1 MERKIRGYRRGVFS
15 YERPEIL
22 IYQNNELVDTI
33 SFRVQTGEEY
43 HGTFQIGN
51 ELKTEIRGWI
61 EQDEKSEGIRVDG
74 GMFSGE
80 VCWIHFAFLADEN
93 YRLGTHKAVLRIVS
107 DCGVR
112 KVPVQFKVVKPFIVI
127 DDKEVND
134 WKEFAKIAKSDPM
147 TAISVFANEEFVRV
161 FLYDHPEWV
170 PLYRSLMKSANTAQA
185 MEEFLV
191 AAGLKEQ
198 LRYEVDFGHYQYEA
212 AETGEA
218 VFEDEIKLRKTG
230 SGTGEIRVSCEGK
243 FLGTVQDR
251 IRAEHFFQKDY
262 AVRFRVSPEE
272 CGPGL
277 HLGAVCLELPT
288 RSVRVPVSFHRENSQ
303 KVKDARKMRKGYL
316 KAEQCYLDFRRN
328 KISRDEY
335 VNQMLAALAGINQIR
350 EEETADLIETYVY
363 LSADRAAFA
372 ENLLQVL
379 ERKSAL
385 LEKFQPIHY
394 CGVRFLRALA
404 DKQPE
409 VTEKACDYIRDMYEN
424 RYEHPILLWFL
435 LQLDEELQKDAER
448 KLKEIRRMFRA
459 GSASPLLILEAAQ
472 IYNANPYMLNKPDE
486 FEMFVAGWSLKH
498 GMLQKEAAMQYCY
511 LVGRSKNPDA
521 AMFDHLVK
529 IYRMYGEREILEIL
543 CSVLLATRRSGPKVF
558 GYYALGV
565 EADLKLNGLYE
576 AYIDSVPQDL
586 KGPYHSSIY
595 TYFRYDNRL
604 SARKKAMLYANIVAN
619 RNMIPEVEAQYR
631 NVISIFT
638 KEMFDKRAMNEFMPV
653 LYERLYEQ
661 NTGSRRMSAGL
672 VKLSRK
678 VLVTCRVP
686 KMRSIIVC
694 RPAGEEAIALLGGKA
709 WVTLEEPMDAQRQ
722 LLCEDGDGNR
732 YCMRSCCTVE
742 RPFVM
747 PDEVQMESVVTEQ
760 LNFQLPRTVKTTKVE
775 QSVEEEIQTALFT
788 EEGIDRILPD
798 FLKYAQGKLTQRV
811 DKRLVKSFFCY
822 YSFRYLYYNNGGNDE
837 LFGMLFQEAQ
847 EEDME
852 IGRMALLKWMSRR
865 AALKDEEKKLAEAWI
880 RDFYGQGIVLPFF
893 KDLGRT
899 VDLPFGI
906 RQRYYVEYHANPKKR
921 VTIHYATGSLGSME
935 EERMPHMYKGIFVK
949 EFILF
954 QDEEL
959 FYYITEEGEE
969 EASDP
974 DRVAEDKLWRIE
986 PGTYEGEDRI
996 SLYGLLNL
1004 LTYEKALGETDPSAA
1019 EQMKSLVTDYAAM
1032 RQVLKEKFKAL

>member
-1 MERKIRGYRRGVFS
+1 MERKIRGYRRGVFT
-15 YERPEIL
+15 YDRPEIL
-22 IYQNNELVDTI
+22 IYQDNEPVDTI
-33 SFRVQTGEEY
+33 TFRVQTGEEFR
-43 HGTFQIGN
+43 GSFVIGN
-51 ELKTEIRGWI
+51 DQKTEIRGKI
-61 EQDEKSEGIRVDG
+61 EQDEKSEGIQVDG
-74 GMFSGE
+74 GMFSGQMCR
-80 VCWIHFAFLADEN
+80 VHFSFLADEN
-93 YRLGTHKAVLRIVS
+93 YRLGTHKAVLRIIS
-107 DCGVR
+107 DCGIR
-112 KVPVQFKVVKPFIVI
+112 KVPVHFKVVKPFIKI
-127 DDKEVND
+127 DDKEMND
-134 WKEFAKIAKSDPM
+134 WKEFAKLAKTDPM
-147 TAISVFANEEFVRV
+147 TAIGIFANEEFSRV
-161 FLYDHPEWV
+161 FLYDHPEWR
-170 PLYRSLMKSANTAQA
+170 PLYQGLMRSANTAQA

-191 AAGLKEQ
+191 AAELKEQ
-198 LRYEVDFGHYQYEA
+198 LKYEVDFGHYQYEA
-212 AETGEA
+212 GDTGDA
-218 VFEDEIKLRKTG
+218 PFEDEVKLRKTG

-243 FLGTVQDR
+243 FLSTSQER

-262 AVRFRVSPEE
+262 AVRFRVDPAE

-277 HLGAVCLELPT
+277 HLGAVRLDLPT
-288 RSVRVPVSFHRENSQ
+288 RTVRVPVSFHRENTK
-303 KVKDARKMRKGYL
+303 KVEEARTVRRNYI
-316 KAEQCYLDFRRN
+316 KAEQCYLDYRRN

-335 VNQMLAALAGINQIR
+335 VNQTLAALAAINQIR

-363 LSADRAAFA
+363 LSADRASFA

-394 CGVRFLRALA
+394 CGVKFLRALA
-404 DKQPE
+404 EKKDG
-409 VTEKACDYIRDMYEN
+409 VTEEACAYIQEMYET
-424 RYEHPILLWFL
+424 RYEHPILLWYL
-435 LQLDEELQKDAER
+435 LQIDREYQKDPEKKLREIR
-448 KLKEIRRMFRA
+448 KLFQA
-459 GSASPLLILEAAQ
+459 GSASPLLIFEAAQ
-472 IYNANPYMLNKPDE
+472 VYNANPYMLNKPDE
-486 FEMFVAGWSLKH
+486 FEMYVAGWSLKH

-511 LVGRSKNPDA
+511 LVGRSKKPDA
-521 AMFDHLVK
+521 AMFDNLVK

-576 AYIDSVPQDL
+576 AYIDSVPENL
-586 KGPYHSSIY
+586 KGPFHSSIY

-604 SARKKAMLYANIVAN
+604 PARKKAMLYANIVAN
-619 RNMIPEVEAQYR
+619 RSLIPEVEEQYR
-631 NVISIFT
+631 NVIAIFT
-638 KEMFDKRAMNEFMPV
+638 KEMFDKKAMNEYMPV

-661 NTGSRRMSAGL
+661 NAGSRRMSAGL

-678 VLVTCRVP
+678 VLVTCHVP

-694 RPAGEEAIALLGGKA
+694 SPEREEAVALMNGRA
-709 WVTLEEPMDAQRQ
+709 WATLEEPMDAQRQ
-722 LLCEDGDGNR
+722 LLCEDGEGNR
-732 YCMRSCCTVE
+732 YSMRSCCTVE

-747 PDEVQMESVVTEQ
+747 PVEVTEENVVTEQ
-760 LNFQLPRTVKTTKVE
+760 LNFQLPRTVKTTQVE
-775 QSVEEEIQTALFT
+775 LTIEDEIATALFT

-798 FLKYAQGKLTQRV
+798 FLKYAKGKMTQRV
-811 DKRLVKSFFCY
+811 DKRLVKSFYCY

-837 LFGMLFQEAQ
+837 FFAMLLEEAKD
-847 EEDME
+847 EDLE

-865 AALKDEEKKLAEAWI
+865 AALKEEEKELASQWI
-880 RDFYGQGIVLPFF
+880 QDFYAQGIVLPFF
-893 KDLGRT
+893 KDLGRQIE
-899 VDLPFGI
+899 LPFGI

-921 VTIHYATGSLGSME
+921 VTIHYATGSLGTMT

-969 EASDP
+969 ENTDP
-974 DRVAEDKLWRIE
+974 DRMAEDKLWRLS

-1004 LTYEKALGETDPSAA
+1004 LTYEKAQSESDPAA
-1019 EQMKSLVTDYAAM
+1019 REQMKSLVTYYAAM